1 MEILTKDNQR
11 LIGVTKIQRHHLM
24 PTIVI
29 FHLGDRKVLSVGEY
43 IILKY

>member
-11 LIGVTKIQRHHLM
+11 LIGVTKIQIH
-24 PTIVI
+24 PIIPSITI

-43 IILKY
+43 TILNK